1 MAGGRLFSSRRMFG
15 SRRMI
20 FSEPR
25 RRLPWMRILGILVA
39 TFVVFAA
46 GVYTGR
52 TFPNLLGDRV
62 PAPVA
67 AAEF

>member
-1 MAGGRLFSSRRMFG
+1 MQG
-15 SRRMI
+15 SRWSRLLG
-20 FSEPR
+20 
-25 RRLPWMRILGILVA
+25 RRLVQVGPVALLA

-52 TFPNLLGDRV
+52 AFPNLLGDRV

>member
-1 MAGGRLFSSRRMFG
+1 
-15 SRRMI
+15 MI

-52 TFPNLLGDRV
+52 AFPNLLGDRV
-62 PAPVA
+62 PVPVA